1 MEEKINSTL
10 LKRKEEEYQKNLKD
24 YIYQQKEI
32 KRLTDIANR
41 FRYKPTKAKMA
52 LSKLKQIEHMT
63 IIDKPQSAD
72 TKTFHY
78 NFDPLI
84 NSSREV
90 LKVEEIGGVRFK
102 GKMPQVLKTLYQNR
116 GIIKYLLSNPDEAL
130 IQDVEDQWCEN
141 ESQSLCLDKWFGL
154 MQQVFD
160 ENNEL
165 KDIDLKELF
174 VLWQ

>member
-1 MEEKINSTL
+1 MGRISRSYPKG
-10 LKRKEEEYQKNLKD
+10 
-24 YIYQQKEI
+24 
-32 KRLTDIANR
+32 
-41 FRYKPTKAKMA
+41 
-52 LSKLKQIEHMT
+52 KLKLHAPKKAQPDKKYQIYIEYNW
-63 IIDKPQSAD
+63 QAD
-72 TKTFHY
+72 NARKSTGISVFAKEW
-78 NFDPLI
+78 ND
-84 NSSREV
+84 
-90 LKVEEIGGVRFK
+90 RFK

-130 IQDVEDQWCEN
+130 IQDVEDQWGEN